1 MEHDIYLISELLF
14 FSIKEKSII
23 LTQMYFWLLQQMQL
37 KTGFVVQGHIYEF
50 STRHK
55 LVKIKKLL

>member
-1 MEHDIYLISELLF
+1 MIFFFHKRKIYYFDPNVFLAIATNISV
-14 FSIKEKSII
+14 
-23 LTQMYFWLLQQMQL
+23 QL
-37 KTGFVVQGHIYEF
+37 KTDFVVQGHIYEF